1 MRAGIETL
9 KKDGSYARLP
19 CARRRLRVCDASLML
34 TIPRANTNTPPLM
47 LAERIADLI
56 RG

>member
-1 MRAGIETL
+1 
-9 KKDGSYARLP
+9 
-19 CARRRLRVCDASLML
+19 ML

>member
-1 MRAGIETL
+1 MTTLVQDYLVLGGGSAG
-9 KKDGSYARLP
+9 
-19 CARRRLRVCDASLML
+19 CDASLML